1 MGGIKSAECDSLSK
15 EIWLWCIE
23 RDIWISA
30 CHIPGS
36 TNVDADAESRKIN
49 SSTEWSLNMDV
60 FSDLDKLWGPFQ
72 IDLFASRLNFKVPSY
87 VSWKPDPGAQY
98 VNAFFMSWK
107 EYYFYAFPPFS
118 VIAACLQK
126 IEQDQSTGVLLVP
139 VWQTQPWF
147 TPLLHLLVDNP
158 VLLPQSTHLLTQPHN
173 HALHP
178 LRRQLRLM
186 ACMLSGKV
194 SSREM
199 FQARLQQSSSSPG
212 LTEHKNSTNHTS
224 NSGWTFV
231 VNGRLIPMIHL

>member
-1 MGGIKSAECDSLSK
+1 
-15 EIWLWCIE
+15 
-23 RDIWISA
+23 
-30 CHIPGS
+30 
-36 TNVDADAESRKIN
+36 
-49 SSTEWSLNMDV
+49 
-60 FSDLDKLWGPFQ
+60 
-72 IDLFASRLNFKVPSY
+72 
-87 VSWKPDPGAQY
+87 
-98 VNAFFMSWK
+98 MSWK

-126 IEQDQSTGVLLVP
+126 IEQDQATGVLLVP

-194 SSREM
+194 SSREV

-212 LTEHKNSTNHTS
+212 LTEHKNSPKPYIKQWMDFCSKWKTDPYDPPVT
-224 NSGWTFV
+224 V
-231 VNGRLIPMIHL
+231 VLEFLVSLHEKGLTYTTINTARSAISAVTIPKRNMTLGSHPLVPGL